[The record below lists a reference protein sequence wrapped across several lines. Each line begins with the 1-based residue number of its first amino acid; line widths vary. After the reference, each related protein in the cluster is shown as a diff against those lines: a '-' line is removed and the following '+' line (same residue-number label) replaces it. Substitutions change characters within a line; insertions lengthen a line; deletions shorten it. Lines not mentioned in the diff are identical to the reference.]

1 MGGFNCKTVFVYTC
15 QREEMANVYVDII
28 DKLRFR
34 KVETLE
40 KILEHDYQRNQVL
53 AKLEEANRTEPNL
66 MN

>member
-1 MGGFNCKTVFVYTC
+1 
-15 QREEMANVYVDII
+15 MANVYVDII

-53 AKLEEANRTEPNL
+53 TKLEEANRTEPNL